1 MSNRKWKLTT
11 ARNPTTYRGGGFLA
25 KKVKIFIVGNFF
37 SHIIYV
43 SMKKGEPEIS
53 ILHLKEETK

>member
-1 MSNRKWKLTT
+1 MSNWKWKLTT
-11 ARNPTTYRGGGFLA
+11 AIYSTTYRSGRLSL

-53 ILHLKEETK
+53 IFHLKEETK